1 MNRAEL
7 QAMIDN
13 AVTIVRCREHVVAK
27 WPHNARLRVLL
38 TEARAELQRL
48 TDQQLAQTETTVE
61 N

>member
-1 MNRAEL
+1 
-7 QAMIDN
+7 MIDN